1 MTTIERQQ
9 SKHVGGGGG
18 GVKKKVGRFDVTSK
32 QLAIQNGGARWL
44 L

>member
-9 SKHVGGGGG
+9 SKHVRGGG
-18 GVKKKVGRFDVTSK
+18 GVKQKVGRFDVTSK

>member
-18 GVKKKVGRFDVTSK
+18 KQKVGRFDVTSK

>member
-9 SKHVGGGGG
+9 SKHVGGG
-18 GVKKKVGRFDVTSK
+18 VKQKVGRFDVTSK